1 MQPSIIMTEAE
12 QIQNGIVDLVVQH
25 GIHRLVMGS
34 APDNCFK
41 LKGSSSKATYAAKNV
56 PPFCEIWFVCK
67 GRHVWTREASEGT
80 NSFLSVFSPDAA
92 VLQKDYCEP
101 MPNPEYVTY
110 NTFMTADLQG
120 DRGKSNN
127 TGVVVSTDSSIF
139 NSTKLSNSQFLSSLP
154 NTPSCPTSPVD
165 IGFSSEINS
174 QDKLETEVFFD
185 QLKEVNLEVE
195 RSKKEAFVELVKRR
209 EAESEVEEALDRIK
223 ALEAAHAREVKIREE
238 LEDLLT
244 TIKLQH
250 KELINQRDETMK
262 ELQNA
267 LSTIATLDA
276 RAQEMSLR
284 RDEAAAELDLIQ
296 SSIAIL
302 RLERQKI
309 QEQEEK
315 AVAQLERWRCSSQA
329 TSPNCSQL
337 IGFGGDS
344 CNFTEFALSDLESA
358 TCGFSESFKLGQG
371 GYGCVYK
378 GEIFNR
384 SVVIKKLHPHNVQ
397 GQMEFQ
403 QEVYV
408 LSKLRHPHLVTLVGV
423 CPEALSLVYEYLPNG
438 NLRDRLFCKSTTPS
452 LTWRVRTC
460 IAAQISSALLFLHSS
475 KPEKII
481 HGDLKPENIFLD
493 SNFNCKICD
502 FGTCRLVP
510 EDVECY
516 PLFRRNTEPKGAFS
530 YADPQY
536 QRTEMLTPKSDVYSF
551 GIIILQLL
559 TGRPPHGLASEVRR
573 AVLSGKLSSI
583 LDPAAGEWP
592 SDLARRLA
600 EFGLQC
606 SELNSRDRPE
616 LTPEVVRELEQLHLM
631 EERPVPPFFLCPILQ
646 EIMHDPQVAADGFT
660 YEGRALRGWLESGR
674 DTSPMTNL
682 KLKHLNLTPN
692 HALRFAIQDWLCHC

>member
-1 MQPSIIMTEAE
+1 MTEAE

-25 GIHRLVMGS
+25 GIRRLVMGS

-41 LKGSSSKATYAAKNV
+41 LKGSSSKVTYAAKNA

-92 VLQKDYCEP
+92 VLHKDCCDP
-101 MPNPEYVTY
+101 MPNPEYVSS

-127 TGVVVSTDSSIF
+127 TGVVVSTDSSIVD
-139 NSTKLSNSQFLSSLP
+139 STNLSNSECS
-154 NTPSCPTSPVD
+154 PSCPTSPVD
-165 IGFSSEINS
+165 IGFLSEINS
-174 QDKLETEVFFD
+174 QDKLEPEVFFD

-209 EAESEVEEALDRIK
+209 EVETEVEEALDKVK
-223 ALEAAHAREVKIREE
+223 ALEAAHAREIKIREE

-276 RAQEMSLR
+276 GAQEMSLR

-315 AVAQLERWRCSSQA
+315 AVAQLERWRCNSQA

-344 CNFTEFALSDLESA
+344 YNLTEFALSDLESA
-358 TCGFSESFKLGQG
+358 TCGFSGSFKLGQG

-403 QEVYV
+403 QEVSV

-438 NLRDRLFCKSTTPS
+438 TLHDRLFCKTTTPS

-493 SNFNCKICD
+493 SNFNCKIGG

-510 EDVECY
+510 EDVEYY
-516 PLFRRNTEPKGAFS
+516 PLFRRNTERKGAFS

-573 AVLSGKLSSI
+573 TVLSRKLSSI

-592 SDLARRLA
+592 SDVARRLS

-674 DTSPMTNL
+674 ETSPMTNL
-682 KLKHLNLTPN
+682 KLKHLNLAPN